1 MTTETNTAPVDDEAV
16 ATEDLEE
23 PTPKPKPITAPVP
36 PRPGTS
42 PDGNWDPLGNPP
54 KSN

>member
-1 MTTETNTAPVDDEAV
+1 MTTETNTAPVDDEAT

-23 PTPKPKPITAPVP
+23 TTPKRKPITAPVP

-42 PDGNWDPLGNPP
+42 PDGNWDPNGTNPP
-54 KSN
+54 VN